1 MAEIDRRPNAF
12 VNQFIIQPEEIILGA
27 KLGEGAFG
35 VVYAAEVRASHVA
48 CKVPKK
54 NFLSKT
60 QHEEF
65 VREVEIMRY
74 AALSLSLYRC
84 LSRCLS
90 RCLFALASCRST
102 LTRLC
107 HCNYDSTARSSTPT
121 CACSLALA
129 RPMVTF
135 ASVCTLKRRGSCKR
149 DLSHSHSHTP

>member
-74 AALSLSLYRC
+74 AALSISLSL
-84 LSRCLS
+84 SS
-90 RCLFALASCRST
+90 RCLFALSLRSRQLPLNT
-102 LTRLC
+102 
-107 HCNYDSTARSSTPT
+107 H
-121 CACSLALA
+121 SLVPLQ
-129 RPMVTF
+129 
-135 ASVCTLKRRGSCKR
+135 L
-149 DLSHSHSHTP
+149 

>member
-74 AALSLSLYRC
+74 AALYLSLSL
-84 LSRCLS
+84 
-90 RCLFALASCRST
+90 AV
-102 LTRLC
+102 
-107 HCNYDSTARSSTPT
+107 
-121 CACSLALA
+121 SLAVSSLSPVAAQHSLA
-129 RPMVTF
+129 CAIATMI
-135 ASVCTLKRRGSCKR
+135 LQQ
-149 DLSHSHSHTP
+149 DLPHQRVLVPWRLHDQW